1 MVTVEASSQIAGYTF
16 QFQRALYR
24 LFSSE
29 SETAFVGIETDD
41 DVVEIKC
48 DANGVVQIVFEQ
60 DKHSIQD
67 SGHPFQDSSKNL
79 WHTMHI
85 WLDSMDSV
93 RQKYQSVSYCLV
105 TNKEVPARAFATKL
119 GAAKEKSEI
128 DECIKEIRQRAA
140 EATSEGGASIKAVTE
155 FSDEHLYF
163 LIENLKLMDEF
174 ATASGADP
182 REATIQLFQLPPD
195 LHHKGS
201 DIYNSIL
208 GLLVDICQTAWI
220 SKQQV
225 WIDKAA
231 YTTRLHS
238 EIAAHRMKRF
248 VDRPLMSTPYQELL
262 KKNGNDHLFLRQ
274 LQRLGVDNRACD
286 HALSH
291 YWGFYAERVRLQA
304 EGDVLPTAWN
314 DRDEQLHQRWQTIGD
329 NVKLEA
335 DASDK
340 EEVLDKKVLAKTL
353 DPDYLAKLGLND
365 TNNAYFTTGNYHD
378 LANKSE
384 HTCFVHWH
392 SSFAPKNKG
401 DGKE

>member
-1 MVTVEASSQIAGYTF
+1 MVTTEASSKIAGYNF

-29 SETAFVGIETDD
+29 SAETTVGIETDD
-41 DVVEIKC
+41 DVVEITR
-48 DANGVVQIVFEQ
+48 DANGLVQIVFEQ
-60 DKHSIQD
+60 DKHSVQD

-93 RQKYQSVSYCLV
+93 RQKYQNVSYCLV
-105 TNKEVPARAFATKL
+105 TNKEVPIRAFATKL
-119 GAAKEKSEI
+119 GTAKEKSEI
-128 DECIKEIRQRAA
+128 DECIKEIRQRAT
-140 EATSEGGASIKAVTE
+140 EATSDGATSIKAVAA
-155 FSDEHLYF
+155 FSDEHLHF

-195 LHHKGS
+195 LHNKGS

-220 SKQQV
+220 NKQPT

-231 YTTRLHS
+231 YTKRLHS

-248 VDRPLMSTPYQELL
+248 VDRPLMSTTYQELL
-262 KKNGNDHLFLRQ
+262 NRNGDDHLFLRQ
-274 LQRLGVDNRACD
+274 LQRLGVDNKVCD

-304 EGDVLPTAWN
+304 EGDVLPTAWEERN
-314 DRDEQLHQRWQTIGD
+314 ALLHQRWQMMGD
-329 NVKLEA
+329 STKLEA
-335 DASDK
+335 DSGTT
-340 EEVLDKKVLAKTL
+340 EEVLDKKILAKTL
-353 DPDYLAKLGLND
+353 DGNYTAKLGLHD
-365 TNNAYFTTGNYHD
+365 TSQPYFTSGNYHD
-378 LANKSE
+378 LANQPE
-384 HTCFVHWH
+384 HTCFIHWH
-392 SSFAPKNKG
+392 SSFAPKNKNG
-401 DGKE
+401 EKK